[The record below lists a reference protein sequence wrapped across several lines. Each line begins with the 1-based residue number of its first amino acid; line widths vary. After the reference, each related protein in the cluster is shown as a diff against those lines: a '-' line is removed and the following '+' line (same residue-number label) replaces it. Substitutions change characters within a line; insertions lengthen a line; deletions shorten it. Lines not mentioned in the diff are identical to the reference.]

1 MFASVTI
8 ASRRCHKFQGQGC
21 VLVDAQYGFAL
32 TQEPEKT
39 ETQWPKRMR
48 VRHQTM
54 GNLTSGRH
62 STALLPR
69 CSEQRR
75 FPSADAT
82 GKVKSSS
89 SRITFKPERNVGPPH
104 ATKTLM
110 DSHGGCLTGAATTYG
125 MCVALGALGHYV
137 ASRLPRE
144 SLFVVIT
151 LFATSLIPGVVG
163 VTTYQNA
170 DYWSLSPAHP
180 NRPVPSATTA
190 SSLA

>member
-1 MFASVTI
+1 LFARVTI
-8 ASRRCHKFQGQGC
+8 ASRRCHKFQSQGC
-21 VLVDAQYGFAL
+21 LLVDTQYGFAL
-32 TQEPEKT
+32 TQASEKT

-48 VRHQTM
+48 VRHQT
-54 GNLTSGRH
+54 GNLSGCH
-62 STALLPR
+62 SPALLPR

-82 GKVKSSS
+82 RKVKSSL
-89 SRITFKPERNVGPPH
+89 SRTTSKPERNVAPH
-104 ATKTLM
+104 VTKTLM
-110 DSHGGCLTGAATTYG
+110 NSHGDCLTGPAITHG

-137 ASRLPRE
+137 ASRPPRE
-144 SLFVVIT
+144 SLFVVMT

-163 VTTYQNA
+163 VTTYENA